1 MCKNR
6 VLRGKFKSTNK
17 QEATGS
23 LKNGIMGSLSFT
35 RYFKSRRFHWTR
47 HVACI
52 KLNRSIIWRPVVGKP
67 EMKRPFCRPR
77 R

>member
-6 VLRGKFKSTNK
+6 VLRGKFEPNK
-17 QEATGS
+17 QKAAGS
-23 LKNGIMGSLSFT
+23 LKNEIMGSLSFI
-35 RYFKSRRFHWTR
+35 RNFKSRRFRWTS

-67 EMKRPFCRPR
+67 EMKRPFCRLR